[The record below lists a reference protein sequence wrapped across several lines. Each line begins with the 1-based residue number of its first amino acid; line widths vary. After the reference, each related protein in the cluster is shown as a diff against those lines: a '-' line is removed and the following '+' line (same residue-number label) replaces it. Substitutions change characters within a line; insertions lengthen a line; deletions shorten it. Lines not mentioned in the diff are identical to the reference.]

1 MDFRLQCDKIMTVSG
16 PSHAGKTAF
25 TLKLLDKRQE
35 IFKERISRVIWCYG
49 IYQPTLMQE
58 LKQRGFICQEGII
71 SVDKIQPY
79 DIVVLD
85 DLLKESKDSKDVTDM
100 FTRAAHHRKCFIIY
114 ITQNLFP
121 PGKESRTRN
130 LNTHYYTIFKNPRDK
145 SQFEILARQV
155 LPRGSKSLIEIYQAA
170 TEKPY
175 GYLFID
181 FTQECPEEF
190 RFRTDI
196 LQTPMIIFKL

>member
-1 MDFRLQCDKIMTVSG
+1 MDFRLQCNKILTVTG

-25 TLKLLDKRQE
+25 TLKLLDKRYDM
-35 IFKERISRVIWCYG
+35 FKERINRVIWCYG
-49 IYQPTLMQE
+49 IYQPLLIQE
-58 LKQRGFICQEGII
+58 LKARGFILHESII
-71 SVDKIQPY
+71 SVEKLQPN
-79 DIVVLD
+79 DIVVMD
-85 DLLKESKDSKDVTDM
+85 DLLKESTNSKDVTDM
-100 FTRAAHHRKCFIIY
+100 FTRAAHHKNCFIIY

-130 LNTHYYTIFKNPRDK
+130 LNTHYYAIFKNPRDK

-155 LPRGSKSLIEIYQAA
+155 LPRGSKSLIDIFQAA
-170 TEKPY
+170 TEKPH

-196 LQTPMIIFKL
+196 LEKPMIIFKL